1 MTHDFSPTV
10 TLTGYW
16 RLGKFTLV
24 LMTVLVTPAVLSSQ
38 QLGDQPALVHLA
50 QEDIDAGRLS
60 FEQIFTRGAVNFATP
75 FTKLDGFGDP
85 RRADSFNRRTGPDS
99 QTCFECHNRPA
110 LGGAGGAISNII
122 LVNVR
127 NPRSVLGSGV
137 LQRLGEEMTTELQA
151 IRDAILA
158 EARTRGRPVTHD
170 LITKGIHFG
179 QITATPSGQIMTD
192 RVQGIDADLVVK
204 PFGWK
209 GDRRT
214 LREFALFATFF
225 HHGMQPVE
233 LVGRNVDGDRDGVV
247 NELTEGDITALT
259 IWMAFTPIPRQTIP
273 ADPNIAA
280 AVANGKQ
287 RFNTIGCAD
296 CHRPVLTIRDPVFRE
311 PSPLDTSKVFARD
324 LTDPTF
330 AGPVNRLVPRP
341 ERTPEGGALARLYSD
356 LKRHA
361 MGSSLAERGDDVF
374 MTAPLWGI
382 SQTGPWLHDGRATT
396 LNEAI
401 LAHGGEAQAARD
413 AYAGLP
419 AEQQREIVEFLKSLV
434 VR

>member
-1 MTHDFSPTV
+1 MDPRRIWKL
-10 TLTGYW
+10 TLI
-16 RLGKFTLV
+16 LV
-24 LMTVLVTPAVLSSQ
+24 AIVVTPMVLSGQ

-50 QEDIDAGRLS
+50 QEDVDAGRIN
-60 FEQIFTRGAVNFATP
+60 FEQIFTRGAIDFGAP
-75 FTKLDGFGDP
+75 FNKLDGLGDT
-85 RRADSFNRRTGPDS
+85 RRADSFNRRTAPDS
-99 QTCFECHNRPA
+99 QSCFECHNRPA

-122 LVNVR
+122 FVNVR
-127 NPRSVLGSGV
+127 NPRSVLGGGV
-137 LQRLGEEMTTELQA
+137 LQRLGEEMTADLQA
-151 IRDAILA
+151 IREAALTDAR
-158 EARTRGRPVTHD
+158 RTGRNVTRD
-170 LITKGIHFG
+170 LVTNGVNFG
-179 QITATPSGQIMTD
+179 QITATPAGQVMTNQVHGVD
-192 RVQGIDADLVVK
+192 TDLVVK

-233 LVGRNVDGDRDGVV
+233 LAGRNVDGDRDGVV

-259 IWMAFTPIPRQTIP
+259 IWMAFTAIPRQVI
-273 ADPNIAA
+273 ASDPTVAA
-280 AVANGKQ
+280 AVTSGEQ
-287 RFNTIGCAD
+287 LFTTIGCAD
-296 CHRPVLTIRDPVFRE
+296 CHRPALTLRDPVFRE
-311 PSPLDTSKVFARD
+311 PSPLDATKVFARD

-330 AGPVNRLVPRP
+330 AGPTNRIVPRP
-341 ERTPEGGALARLYSD
+341 ERTPEGGALARIYSD
-356 LKRHA
+356 LKRHP
-361 MGSSLAERGDDVF
+361 MGSGLAERGDDVF

-401 LAHGGEAQAARD
+401 LAHGGEAQAAGD
-413 AYAGLP
+413 AYASLP